1 MKRTGERVN
10 ADDTTLVVKL
20 EVTRNQALEE
30 LAAEAAEAAE
40 AADQRVRCNDATIT
54 TNASVSVFVT
64 LTRDPGSW

>member
-30 LAAEAAEAAE
+30 LAAEAAEAA
-40 AADQRVRCNDATIT
+40 DQRVRCNDATIT
-54 TNASVSVFVT
+54 TDASVSVLVT
-64 LTRDPGSW
+64 STRDPGSW